1 MKTARAIWFALAF
14 AAAPAGRAPGFLEGL
29 EFDPSQI
36 SQAGQEVID
45 RLAPD
50 AFKNEYRF
58 ATPQEI
64 VAWLSPVQ
72 QTLAGDSVEALAA
85 IEPQAR
91 QALQF
96 LRAYPQTQSYADWLE
111 ARMDFLEMAGEV
123 ARALPA
129 PSRPAPPKPAPT
141 PAPPAPSKPLPPHPA
156 PPPKPLPPHPIPPAS
171 APPAPPPAVEKARN
185 RYVENKQ
192 VWLRKLGNRPAPAR
206 AAALLPDLKKIFRA
220 EGVPPELVWQAEAE
234 SSFNPAARSPVG
246 AAGLYQFMPAT
257 AQEFGLRLSP
267 ADERLDALK
276 NARAAARYLKQLH
289 ARFGDWSLALA
300 AYNCGQGRVSKSL
313 RASGGRTFDD
323 IHDQLP
329 AETRMYVPKIAAL
342 LQLRENA
349 DLDRL

>member
-64 VAWLSPVQ
+64 VAWLAPVQ
-72 QTLAGDSVEALAA
+72 QALAGDSVEALAA

-141 PAPPAPSKPLPPHPA
+141 PAPPAPSKPLPPHPV
-156 PPPKPLPPHPIPPAS
+156 PPPKPLPPSPIPCAMFYSLVAS
-171 APPAPPPAVEKARN
+171 
-185 RYVENKQ
+185 
-192 VWLRKLGNRPAPAR
+192 L
-206 AAALLPDLKKIFRA
+206 
-220 EGVPPELVWQAEAE
+220 
-234 SSFNPAARSPVG
+234 SFPGG
-246 AAGLYQFMPAT
+246 A
-257 AQEFGLRLSP
+257 
-267 ADERLDALK
+267 
-276 NARAAARYLKQLH
+276 
-289 ARFGDWSLALA
+289 
-300 AYNCGQGRVSKSL
+300 
-313 RASGGRTFDD
+313 
-323 IHDQLP
+323 
-329 AETRMYVPKIAAL
+329 
-342 LQLRENA
+342 
-349 DLDRL
+349 

>member
-64 VAWLSPVQ
+64 VAWLAPVQ
-72 QTLAGDSVEALAA
+72 QALAGDSVEALAA

-141 PAPPAPSKPLPPHPA
+141 PAPPAPSKPLPPHPV
-156 PPPKPLPPHPIPPAS
+156 PPPKPLPPHPVPPAP

-276 NARAAARYLKQLH
+276 NARAAAKYLKQLH

>member
-64 VAWLSPVQ
+64 VAWLAPVQ
-72 QTLAGDSVEALAA
+72 QALAGDSVEALAA

-156 PPPKPLPPHPIPPAS
+156 PPPKPLPPHPIPPAP

-276 NARAAARYLKQLH
+276 NARAAAKYLKQLH

>member
-72 QTLAGDSVEALAA
+72 QALAGDSVEALAA

>member
-29 EFDPSQI
+29 ELDPSQI

-64 VAWLSPVQ
+64 VAWLAPVQ
-72 QTLAGDSVEALAA
+72 QALAGDSVEALAA

-141 PAPPAPSKPLPPHPA
+141 PAPPAPSKPLPPHPV
-156 PPPKPLPPHPIPPAS
+156 PPPKPLPPHPVPPAP

-276 NARAAARYLKQLH
+276 NARAAAKYLKQLH